1 MDLSPFLRINPCGYQ
16 GLAMTQ
22 MQNLLASPIDFSDV
36 QAQLVT
42 QFARKL
48 GYETCTM
55 RATES

>member
-1 MDLSPFLRINPCGYQ
+1 LAPFARINPCGYQ

-22 MQNLLASPIDFSDV
+22 MADLLAQPPSLAEV
-36 QAQLVT
+36 QAQLVV

-55 RATES
+55 RAN